1 MTDDARYY
9 LLTELFSRDLGQSLY
24 SKVAKL
30 SAYPLTEE
38 NLKRQQR
45 RGETHVH
52 LIVDETVIN
61 PITDYPTSN
70 METKIMS
77 IEDAFKLLEEQKCQ
91 KST

>member
-1 MTDDARYY
+1 MNNAKYY
-9 LLTELFSRDLGQSLY
+9 LLTELFSLEIGH
-24 SKVAKL
+24 
-30 SAYPLTEE
+30 SAFERVIKMSACPLTEE
-38 NLKRQQR
+38 NLKRQER

-61 PITDYPTSN
+61 PITDYPTSK
-70 METKIMS
+70 MSTKIMS